1 MSVLAKN
8 IRLIRKELRCTQSVM
23 ADILKVGFRTYVRYE
38 AGERDAPV
46 SVLVKLSR
54 LGNISLEQLLTQEVG
69 SHDISPVP
77 VISKVEATP
86 ETKLVNFRKGEIAF
100 RKPARQE
107 LMTID
112 SSEKRLLTLFRKMDV
127 DLQKVCVESI
137 QETVKGGSS
146 APPLRSLRIGVV
158 NKRPGRPASSRVA
171 KTKVSIKKKGRPGR
185 KKINKKLL
193 KEKIDRLKMI
203 TESISKITVK

>member
-23 ADILKVGFRTYVRYE
+23 AKILKVGFRTYVRYE

-77 VISKVEATP
+77 VISKTENIP
-86 ETKLVNFRKGEIAF
+86 ETKLVNFRKGEISF
-100 RKPARQE
+100 KKPARQE

-112 SSEKRLLTLFRKMDV
+112 SSEKRLLTLFRKMD
-127 DLQKVCVESI
+127 DDQQKACVINILHADKS
-137 QETVKGGSS
+137 GSS
-146 APPLRSLRIGVV
+146 APPLRS
-158 NKRPGRPASSRVA
+158 P
-171 KTKVSIKKKGRPGR
+171 
-185 KKINKKLL
+185 
-193 KEKIDRLKMI
+193 KEKIGRLKMI
-203 TESISKITVK
+203 TKNISKITVK